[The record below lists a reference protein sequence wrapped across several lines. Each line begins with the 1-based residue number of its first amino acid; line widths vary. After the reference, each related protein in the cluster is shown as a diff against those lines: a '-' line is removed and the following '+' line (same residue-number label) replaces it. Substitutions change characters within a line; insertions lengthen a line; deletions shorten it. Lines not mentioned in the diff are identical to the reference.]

1 MAIRYSTSSGG
12 CLIPLIILG
21 VIALVPF
28 WIGSIFVPDNPVL
41 AYILGAF
48 LCVLFCV
55 LMSKYFLHRFMNARQ
70 RDQHDFQESL
80 LILCSD
86 VVKADGHFKRSELE
100 CLRDCFVEIWG
111 PARAQQALERFREI
125 MDETNDIDY
134 VCQTLRAKSSYHD
147 RILIVQILFRLADAD
162 GELHSLELTEIQRI
176 ALSIGVSRTDYES
189 LKAMFVGG
197 HSYHAGP
204 TPAHDVS
211 NDYAI
216 LGISPDATDEEVK
229 KAYRALAKKYHPDRV
244 SHLGEDMKKQAEE
257 KFNRL
262 SDAYDNIK
270 RSRGMK

>member
-1 MAIRYSTSSGG
+1 MT
-12 CLIPLIILG
+12 
-21 VIALVPF
+21 VQEFKALLRV
-28 WIGSIFVPDNPVL
+28 
-41 AYILGAF
+41 AAEYIKEKQS
-48 LCVLFCV
+48 V
-55 LMSKYFLHRFMNARQ
+55 
-70 RDQHDFQESL
+70 
-80 LILCSD
+80 
-86 VVKADGHFKRSELE
+86 
-100 CLRDCFVEIWG
+100 
-111 PARAQQALERFREI
+111 
-125 MDETNDIDY
+125 
-134 VCQTLRAKSSYHD
+134 
-147 RILIVQILFRLADAD
+147 
-162 GELHSLELTEIQRI
+162 LTEIDGKFGDGDHGITMSKVADVIMNGCSSGEQATI
-176 ALSIGVSRTDYES
+176 SELCDDLSMDMFCINGGSASSLCTDYES